1 MIASAS
7 HPAGG
12 QGGIGSV
19 SNPNQESSRDEIEK
33 VFKEAYGIG
42 TETKTLFKTVCGMGE
57 HVWPSQLF
65 GNEIM

>member
-1 MIASAS
+1 MIGSPS

-12 QGGIGSV
+12 QGVIGGV

-33 VFKEAYGIG
+33 VSKDVSGIG
-42 TETKTLFKTVCGMGE
+42 TKTKTLFKIVCGIGK

-65 GNEIM
+65 GNE